1 MTLNKSSSLPAI
13 LALGTTAPKL
23 AGGSYDGRKIDQNC
37 EESSSLGGIAKALVT
52 F

>member
-23 AGGSYDGRKIDQNC
+23 AGGWCDGTHGVQIVKN
-37 EESSSLGGIAKALVT
+37 LGSIARAFLW
-52 F
+52 